1 MNSKGCRGPA
11 RIGRMKRLT
20 CSWYAQRSVVGVDRL
35 VVIGLVTTHAG
46 GGRVVVVSTN
56 MAAVAIH
63 GCVSA

>member
-1 MNSKGCRGPA
+1 MDREGRRSPAGIGCMTGLA
-11 RIGRMKRLT
+11 R
-20 CSWYAQRSVVGVDRL
+20 SWYAQRPVVGVDRL